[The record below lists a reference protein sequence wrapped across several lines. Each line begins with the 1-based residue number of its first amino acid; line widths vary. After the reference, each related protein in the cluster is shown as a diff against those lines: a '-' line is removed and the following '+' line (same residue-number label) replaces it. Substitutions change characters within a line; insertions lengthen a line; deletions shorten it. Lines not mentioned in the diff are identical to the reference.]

1 MLPIKRILC
10 PTDFSNSSFEALK
23 VAEELALNF
32 SAKLYLINVVNPIPV
47 IAEPTGPLTF
57 NVSLYQKELE
67 ESSKKSLEDVR
78 ENRISK
84 QVNVKTI
91 VAYGIA
97 ADEIVGAAETENIDL
112 IVIATHGQT
121 GFRHLISGSVTAK
134 VIRISSH
141 PVLTIRTAKKAT
153 PEQNIRKGE

>member
-1 MLPIKRILC
+1 MLPIKKILC
-10 PTDFSNSSFEALK
+10 PTDFSDSSYEALK

-32 SAKLYLINVVNPIPV
+32 SAKLYLINVFSPIPV
-47 IAEPTGPLTF
+47 IAEPTGPLSF

-78 ENRISK
+78 KNRISK
-84 QVNVKTI
+84 QVHVQTI

-97 ADEIVGAAETENIDL
+97 ADEIVGTAETENVDL
-112 IVIATHGQT
+112 IVITTHGRT
-121 GFRHLISGSVTAK
+121 GFRHLVSGSVTEK

-153 PEQNIRKGE
+153 A